1 MSESAVTSTFAMGLL
16 VYWILVGSP
25 CSFAWTNLPLRKS
38 HWASITTLFMTSR
51 VHVWPGTPR
60 NDSVLKSL
68 RSLSDFFHSAVAL
81 SSSLTPSASDFQ
93 TPVAK
98 PATAMQPPSAGW
110 SSGGVSFPVGGQT
123 DRHERMS
130 LGRWGCGAGVAG
142 REWRLET
149 LTVILAGV
157 RFSFLALLLLLLLLG
172 LLVACTSAQGQ
183 RNRRSH
189 KKQDRMSLRRWGL
202 RRGRGGAAAAA
213 RDAYHR
219 RRGIPC
225 PRRRQCWP
233 PCCDASPA
241 WQR

>member
-38 HWASITTLFMTSR
+38 HLASINTLFMTSR
-51 VHVWPGTPR
+51 VHVSPGTPR

-123 DRHERMS
+123 DRHERM
-130 LGRWGCGAGVAG
+130 W
-142 REWRLET
+142 
-149 LTVILAGV
+149 
-157 RFSFLALLLLLLLLG
+157 
-172 LLVACTSAQGQ
+172 
-183 RNRRSH
+183 
-189 KKQDRMSLRRWGL
+189 
-202 RRGRGGAAAAA
+202 RGGSGGS
-213 RDAYHR
+213 RLS
-219 RRGIPC
+219 PSS
-225 PRRRQCWP
+225 WP
-233 PCCDASPA
+233 ESASPFLPFFCSFFFWGFLSPA
-241 WQR
+241 QAHKGKEIGARTKSKTGCR

>member
-1 MSESAVTSTFAMGLL
+1 MGLL

-51 VHVWPGTPR
+51 VHVSPGTPR

-142 REWRLET
+142 RVRRLEIRT
-149 LTVILAGV
+149 AVAGALVLAGARSSLATRLHVAQQRRGATLSLTGTTCGLTVHCGTVGFLPLTGTTWMCV
-157 RFSFLALLLLLLLLG
+157 RP
-172 LLVACTSAQGQ
+172 
-183 RNRRSH
+183 
-189 KKQDRMSLRRWGL
+189 
-202 RRGRGGAAAAA
+202 
-213 RDAYHR
+213 HR
-219 RRGIPC
+219 E
-225 PRRRQCWP
+225 
-233 PCCDASPA
+233 
-241 WQR
+241 